1 MHAEAE
7 LRFFIKLL
15 EKLHIPSHCFAPDE
29 PLLEQQIQTMN
40 GYEDFLHSMFESAK
54 PHTIYL
60 SQDASVLSHAF
71 LRLPETDRILFIGPY
86 LLQEIDDHMLMQLM
100 ENTGMATSLFPSARK
115 YIDNLAVLRD
125 ENVLFTALCTLGEVL
140 WGGENAFDIERI
152 DRAGLLYPLDQINTN
167 EQPALMAASDFQVME
182 NRYKEEKQLMHLIAQ
197 GHTHRAQMII
207 AQMNE
212 RTIESRSADG
222 LRNLKNY
229 GIVFNTLARKA
240 VEEGGV
246 HPLHIDRLSSQMAR
260 KLENVHSIEA
270 CLQLFSTMVHK
281 YCLLVK
287 NHSMKSYSL
296 LVQHVIL
303 RIEAD
308 LTADLSLKAHAEA
321 LSVNASYLSTLFK
334 KETGMTLTDYV
345 SRKRMDHA
353 IFLLNS
359 TDMQI
364 QTIAQYCGI
373 PDVNYFTKTFKRVIG
388 KTPKEYR
395 ADTRR

>member
-15 EKLHIPSHCFAPDE
+15 EKLHIPSHRFEPDAP
-29 PLLEQQIQTMN
+29 PLDQDAQMVSS
-40 GYEDFLHSMFESAK
+40 YEDIVRSVFTHTKA
-54 PHTIYL
+54 HTIYIA
-60 SQDASVLSHAF
+60 QDASILSYAYMM
-71 LRLPETDRILFIGPY
+71 LPDTEEILFIGPY
-86 LLQEIDDHMLMQLM
+86 LLQEITDHMLMQVM
-100 ENTGMATSLFPSARK
+100 ERMGMSTAVFPSVKK
-115 YIDNLAVLRD
+115 YVGNLAVLH
-125 ENVLFTALCTLGEVL
+125 EEHVLFTALCTLGETL
-140 WGGENAFDIERI
+140 WGGENAFEIERI
-152 DRAGLLYPLDQINTN
+152 DREGLLYPVDQINAS
-167 EQPALMAASDFQVME
+167 EHPALMAVSDFKVME

-212 RTIESRSADG
+212 RTMENRAADG

-260 KLENVHSIEA
+260 KLENVHSIEE
-270 CLQLFSTMVHK
+270 CRQLFSTMVHK

-321 LSVNASYLSTLFK
+321 LNVNASYLSTLFK
-334 KETGMTLTDYV
+334 KETGMTLTEYV

-359 TDMQI
+359 TDMQV